1 MSPYLTHKAMNK
13 KFGRLTL
20 IYKISSTAEFKYNAS
35 FIPTESHLQMLPVY
49 EDLIKS

>member
-1 MSPYLTHKAMNK
+1 MNK